1 MGKILNFE
9 PPLAECLRRRTESNR
24 CATRRIGRVHR
35 RLPLAGSVQKFSLPA
50 QNLMPSPLSDGAWT
64 LLVTIEAKLPPGCP
78 RDNPQKNK
86 DLADTAH
93 CLRTGLK

>member
-35 RLPLAGSVQKFSLPA
+35 RLPLAGSVQKFSLRLKIRCPPHYPMA
-50 QNLMPSPLSDGAWT
+50 RGLSW
-64 LLVTIEAKLPPGCP
+64 
-78 RDNPQKNK
+78 
-86 DLADTAH
+86 
-93 CLRTGLK
+93 